1 MYVQCERCKTEYDFD
16 DALVSERG
24 TTVKCTQCAHQFK
37 VRRAETGADRW
48 VVTTVSGKSLV
59 FTSLRELQ
67 KAILGKQ
74 VGRGDSLARGSAPPR
89 ILGSIAE
96 LEPFFEGKRTSITN
110 EAGVMR
116 PSSRPPP
123 PPGPSAPPL
132 PPPKRGRVDTLRP
145 PPEGSGA
152 IPPPSPLAPP
162 PPVPREVSPFAHTI
176 SASATLANTPP
187 IPPAA
192 AVTQPVPIPQAPPT
206 AVDLAPPMMDPPP
219 PEAPTQPMMQDAPS
233 ERVRLPPRQPS
244 TPPDVSSPL
253 PPPARTRQ
261 DSLIE
266 ARASYPE
273 VAAPRR
279 PIGGW
284 IVAAFLFVGVCV
296 LGFVVARPYL
306 SAQPTKATAELPPL
320 DPKAQKLVDDAD
332 RALTDGDL
340 DAAKENADKA
350 SVLADK
356 DPRVLLIVSRVA
368 NARADQAWL
377 RVALLPPNAG
387 EPLTIAKKDRD
398 DLANKARGAADQ
410 ASAAAP
416 DDPQVTRAKIDAL
429 RLVGDVA
436 GARALVAK
444 INAIAAQ
451 PETSYVLAA
460 LDLAEPAAPT
470 AQVLA
475 RLREAADA
483 ERGLGRARAALVF
496 ALARSGDPA
505 AARKEIERLLTLP
518 RPYPLLQPL
527 REFVDRTAT
536 PATPT
541 GDGGAVAVVDVGNL
555 PPTAGTGGGGASS
568 DPRVLL
574 TQAEGAKGK
583 GDYEKAKTLYG
594 KVLDLNAS
602 DSEALAGLG
611 QIAYAQ
617 HDLAN
622 AQSYFR
628 RAVSANGS
636 YVPAL
641 VGLGDS
647 LWDSGDK
654 AGAQKTYKDIVDRF
668 PEAAYPGYVKQ
679 RAESGG
685 GGTTAPTA
693 TATATAT
700 EGNP

>member
-37 VRRAETGADRW
+37 VRRSETGTDRW
-48 VVTTVSGKSLV
+48 VVTTVTGKSLV

-74 VGRGDSLARGSAPPR
+74 VGRGDSLARGTAPPR

-96 LEPFFEGKRTSITN
+96 LEPFFEGKRTSVPAAS
-110 EAGVMR
+110 EVSPPKR
-116 PSSRPPP
+116 PSRPPA
-123 PPGPSAPPL
+123 PPGATTAAL
-132 PPPKRGRVDTLRP
+132 PPPKRARVDTLRP
-145 PPEGSGA
+145 PAEHSGA
-152 IPPPSPLAPP
+152 IPPAPMQSQ
-162 PPVPREVSPFAHTI
+162 VSPFATTM
-176 SASATLANTPP
+176 SANPTPAAGAP
-187 IPPAA
+187 PPDPAPPQPAIPPPA
-192 AVTQPVPIPQAPPT
+192 PVPQAAPTVQSLPPQ
-206 AVDLAPPMMDPPP
+206 MDEPP
-219 PEAPTQPMMQDAPS
+219 PEAPTMPALHDPNS
-233 ERVRLPPRQPS
+233 ERIRLPPRER
-244 TPPDVSSPL
+244 TPEVSSPL
-253 PPPARTRQ
+253 PPPTRPRQ
-261 DSLIE
+261 DSFID
-266 ARASYPE
+266 ARTSYPE
-273 VAAPRR
+273 MAPARR

-284 IVAAFLFVGVCV
+284 VVAAFLFVGVCV

-306 SAQPTKATAELPPL
+306 MPPPPKVTAELPPL

-340 DAAKENADKA
+340 DGAKENADKA

-356 DPRVLLIVSRVA
+356 DPRVLLIVNRVA

-377 RVALLPPNAG
+377 RVELLPPNAG
-387 EPLTIAKKDRD
+387 EPLTLAKKDLA
-398 DLANKARGAADQ
+398 DLANKARAASDQ

-416 DDPQVTRAKIDAL
+416 DDPATTRAKIDAM
-429 RLVGDVA
+429 RIAGDVA
-436 GARALVAK
+436 GARGLVSK
-444 INAIAAQ
+444 IASIASQ

-460 LDLAEPAAPT
+460 LDLSEPAAPS

-496 ALARSGDPA
+496 ALARSGDA
-505 AARKEIERLLTLP
+505 AGARKEIERLLTLP

-527 REFVDRTAT
+527 REYVDRTPTTT
-536 PATPT
+536 PAASA
-541 GDGGAVAVVDVGNL
+541 DGGSVAVVDVGNL
-555 PPTAGTGGGGASS
+555 PPTATGGPGVVSS

-594 KVLDLNAS
+594 KVLELNAT
-602 DSEALAGLG
+602 DSEALSGLG
-611 QIAYAQ
+611 EIAYAQ

-622 AQSYFR
+622 AQTFFR

-641 VGLGDS
+641 VGLGDAQ
-647 LWDSGDK
+647 WDSGDK
-654 AGAQKTYKDIVDRF
+654 SGAQKTYKDVVDRF
-668 PEAAYPGYVKQ
+668 PEQAYPARVKQ
-679 RAESGG
+679 RSESGG
-685 GGTTAPTA
+685 GGAPTA
-693 TATATAT
+693 TATDNG
-700 EGNP
+700 GNP

>member
-74 VGRGDSLARGSAPPR
+74 VGRGDSLARGTAPPR

-110 EAGVMR
+110 EAGVPMR
-116 PSSRPPP
+116 SSSRPPP
-123 PPGPSAPPL
+123 PPGPTAPPL
-132 PPPKRGRVDTLRP
+132 APPKRGRVDTLRP

-152 IPPPSPLAPP
+152 IPPPAPLAPP
-162 PPVPREVSPFAHTI
+162 PAAPRDVSPFASTI
-176 SASATLANTPP
+176 SASAALANTPA

-192 AVTQPVPIPQAPPT
+192 PVPQAPAT
-206 AVDLAPPMMDPPP
+206 TVDLTPPVMEAPPPDP
-219 PEAPTQPMMQDAPS
+219 PTQPIMHDAPS

-244 TPPDVSSPL
+244 SPPDVSSPL
-253 PPPARTRQ
+253 PPVARQRQ

-306 SAQPTKATAELPPL
+306 MAQPAKTTAELPPL

-332 RALTDGDL
+332 RALADGDL

-387 EPLTIAKKDRD
+387 EPLTLAKKDRD
-398 DLANKARGAADQ
+398 DLANKARGAAEQ

-416 DDPQVTRAKIDAL
+416 DDPAITRAKIDAL
-429 RLVGDVA
+429 RLAGDVT

-527 REFVDRTAT
+527 REFVDRTTA
-536 PATPT
+536 PVAPT

-555 PPTAGTGGGGASS
+555 PPTSGTVGAGAGSS

-574 TQAEGAKGK
+574 SQAETAKGK

-594 KVLDLNAS
+594 KVIEQNPG

-622 AQSYFR
+622 AQAYFR

-641 VGLGDS
+641 VGLGDA

-668 PEAAYPGYVKQ
+668 PDAAYPGYVKQ

-685 GGTTAPTA
+685 GTTAPPPTA
-693 TATATAT
+693 TATATSSDNG
-700 EGNP
+700 GNP